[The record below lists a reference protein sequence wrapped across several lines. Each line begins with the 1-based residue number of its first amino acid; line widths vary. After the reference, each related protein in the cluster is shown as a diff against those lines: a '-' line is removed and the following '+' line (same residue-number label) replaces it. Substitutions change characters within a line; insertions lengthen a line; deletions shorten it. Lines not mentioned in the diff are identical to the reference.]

1 MEYRESEY
9 PSTIPIVTNHVS
21 KYSQLEARREIAYPM
36 AQVRVEFSSAC
47 GDVVRLYVLAE
58 TDSQYPSNGDLIDSL
73 PQGKAS
79 ANIEIL

>member
-1 MEYRESEY
+1 
-9 PSTIPIVTNHVS
+9 
-21 KYSQLEARREIAYPM
+21 M
-36 AQVRVEFSSAC
+36 AQARVEFSSAC

-58 TDSQYPSNGDLIDSL
+58 TDGQYPSNGDLIDSL